1 MHYLITGHTGFK
13 GSWLAVWLAMEGHR
27 VSGLGLDPLPGSLF
41 SLAGVDTVMT
51 DDLRI
56 DIRNRQAIVASV
68 EALQPDMVVHLA
80 AQPLVRES
88 YRDPRTTFE
97 TNVMGTL
104 NVLEAVDLAGS
115 AKAHLVVTTDKVYRN
130 VGQSVGYREGDALGG
145 RDPYSASK
153 AMADLLTQ
161 SWATS
166 FPSTTT
172 AIARAGNVLGGGDR
186 SHERLVP
193 DVVQALERG
202 QTPVIRNPHAVRP
215 WQHVLDCLHGYRLL
229 IDRMA
234 AHPDTLSQ
242 FAWNFGPDASQM
254 ATVADVVGRLEA
266 SWGHSLT
273 WDRTAEKS
281 MHEESL
287 LTLNADEAREHLNWV
302 DVLDL
307 EETIDWTVGWYKRCA
322 AGEDAL
328 SVTEA
333 QLETYAERLESLT
346 LV

>member
-1 MHYLITGHTGFK
+1 
-13 GSWLAVWLAMEGHR
+13 
-27 VSGLGLDPLPGSLF
+27 
-41 SLAGVDTVMT
+41 
-51 DDLRI
+51 
-56 DIRNRQAIVASV
+56 
-68 EALQPDMVVHLA
+68 
-80 AQPLVRES
+80 
-88 YRDPRTTFE
+88 
-97 TNVMGTL
+97 
-104 NVLEAVDLAGS
+104 
-115 AKAHLVVTTDKVYRN
+115 
-130 VGQSVGYREGDALGG
+130 
-145 RDPYSASK
+145 
-153 AMADLLTQ
+153 
-161 SWATS
+161 
-166 FPSTTT
+166 
-172 AIARAGNVLGGGDR
+172 
-186 SHERLVP
+186 
-193 DVVQALERG
+193 
-202 QTPVIRNPHAVRP
+202 
-215 WQHVLDCLHGYRLL
+215 
-229 IDRMA
+229 MA